1 MKTIYEWLNELPQP
15 YKSQALYNFG
25 AYLETHRVRYPLKY
39 QSMRTETYG
48 YMCEAINMS
57 MNWELTPQGHN
68 YWNEIHDEYE
78 KIREADRQARE
89 EREREEE
96 RRRMEERLAKKVI
109 YSDSMFR
116 MLVQLQD
123 NSQVARNLCNVLCW
137 DNSFANYVTMRGD
150 MCSYL
155 PAGREHKTNPDTGR
169 WLRDGRQDM
178 KPAKLARKLLNEY
191 GLSDLSDT
199 DFEKFNNLVRAYI
212 SVEGDEDG
220 IGRNVTLEVISGEA
234 IKDAYHEV
242 NYSTLQGTSSNLW
255 NSCMRYEGCQG
266 YFGIY
271 TLNPDKVSMLVAF
284 DCDRK
289 ILGRAILWNFND
301 DTKGM
306 DTIYASDS
314 IRELFIRWA
323 IDNKYYYKASQSCHH
338 AYFDMYDGEMEGS
351 GKKYVTLTNHHFRYY
366 PYMDSMQYL
375 SSGGSLSN
383 DYDSGYGMTLRCTG
397 GGYDE
402 ESDDYVT
409 DIDGERILDDDARYI
424 NYRRPNGRRIEGYV
438 HCDCVT
444 YCHDGE
450 YYLDDDTVEVNG
462 HMYFIHD
469 EDIVLMYNDD
479 HALRDDCVYLEAGAH
494 SGEYAPSDESVALA
508 NGDWVLEDEAQQCCV
523 DEEYYLIEDMEE
535 MDNGDWVALENK
547 EQYLEQL
554 KETENA

>member
-25 AYLETHRVRYPLKY
+25 VQMHRYKFEEPERYERFSTNKF
-39 QSMRTETYG
+39 E
-48 YMCEAINMS
+48 YMCEAINWS
-57 MNWELTPQGHN
+57 STWERTPQGHD
-68 YWNEIHDEYE
+68 YWNRIHSEYE
-78 KIREADRQARE
+78 KIKEADREARE

-96 RRRMEERLAKKVI
+96 RRRTEERLAKKVI

-116 MLVQLQD
+116 MLTQLQD
-123 NSQVARNLCNVLCW
+123 NSQVARNLCNIYCW

-155 PAGREHKTNPDTGR
+155 PNGREHRTNPDTGR

-191 GLSDLSDT
+191 GLSDLCDA

-234 IKDAYHEV
+234 IKDAYHED
-242 NYSTLQGTSSNLW
+242 NYSRIQGTSSNLW
-255 NSCMRYEGCQG
+255 NSCMRYEGCQD

-271 TLNPDKVSMLVAF
+271 TLNPDKVSMLVAY

-301 DTKGM
+301 NTKGM

-314 IRELFIRWA
+314 IKELFIRWA

-338 AYFDMYDGEMEGS
+338 QYFDRYDGEMTDF
-351 GKKYVTLTNHHFRYY
+351 KFKCVTLTNHKLKKY
-366 PYMDSMQYL
+366 PYMDTMQYL
-375 SSGGSLSN
+375 SNYGLLSN
-383 DYDSGYGMTLRCTG
+383 DYDVSYDYTLRCTG

-402 ESDDYVT
+402 EDDDYVT
-409 DIDGERILDDDARYI
+409 DINGERIHNDDARWIDYT
-424 NYRRPNGRRIEGYV
+424 RPSGRNIEGYV
-438 HCDCVT
+438 HCDCVN
-444 YCHDGE
+444 YCQDGE
-450 YYLDDDTVEVNG
+450 YYLDDDTVYING
-462 HMYFIHD
+462 DNYFIND
-469 EDIVLMYNDD
+469 ENVVLTYNDD
-479 HALRDDCVYLEAGAH
+479 HALREDCVYLDAGDYA
-494 SGEYAPSDESVALA
+494 GEYAPSDECVALA
-508 NGDWVLEDEAQQCCV
+508 NGEWVLEDEAQQCCV
-523 DEEYYLIEDMEE
+523 DDEYYLLEDIEEIDG
-535 MDNGDWVALENK
+535 NWVATCNK

>member
-15 YKSQALYNFG
+15 YKSQALYNFE
-25 AYLETHRVRYPLKY
+25 AFMHRNRNYGRRE
-39 QSMRTETYG
+39 STYE
-48 YMCEAINMS
+48 YMCEAINLS
-57 MNWELTPQGHN
+57 MHWERTPQGHD
-68 YWNEIHDEYE
+68 YWKEIHNEYE
-78 KIREADRQARE
+78 EIKIADREARE

-109 YSDSMFR
+109 YSDSMFN
-116 MLVQLQD
+116 MLVQLQG
-123 NSQVARNLCNVLCW
+123 NSQVARNLCDIHCW

-155 PAGREHKTNPDTGR
+155 PAGREHRTNPDTGR

-191 GLSDLSDT
+191 GLSDLCDA

-242 NYSTLQGTSSNLW
+242 NYSTIQGTSSNLW

-301 DTKGM
+301 NTKGM

-338 AYFDMYDGEMEGS
+338 GDFDRYDGETVDDNG
-351 GKKYVTLTNHHFRYY
+351 KYVSLTNHHFKKY

-375 SSGGSLSN
+375 TESGMLSN
-383 DYDSGYGMTLRCTG
+383 DCNCAYQYTLRCTG
-397 GGYDE
+397 GGYE
-402 ESDDYVT
+402 EEDDDYVT
-409 DIDGERILDDDARYI
+409 DINGDRLHNDDARWIDYT
-424 NYRRPNGRRIEGYV
+424 RPSGRNIEGYV
-438 HCDCVT
+438 HCDCVS
-444 YCHDGE
+444 YCQDGE
-450 YYLDDDTVEVNG
+450 YYLDDDVVHING
-462 HMYFIHD
+462 DNYFIND
-469 EDIVLMYNDD
+469 ENVVLTYNDD
-479 HALRDDCVYLEAGAH
+479 HALREDCVYLDAGDYA
-494 SGEYAPSDESVALA
+494 GEYAPSDECVALA
-508 NGDWVLEDEAQQCCV
+508 NGEWVLEDEAQQCCV
-523 DEEYYLIEDMEE
+523 DDEYYLLEDIEEIDG
-535 MDNGDWVALENK
+535 NWVATCNK